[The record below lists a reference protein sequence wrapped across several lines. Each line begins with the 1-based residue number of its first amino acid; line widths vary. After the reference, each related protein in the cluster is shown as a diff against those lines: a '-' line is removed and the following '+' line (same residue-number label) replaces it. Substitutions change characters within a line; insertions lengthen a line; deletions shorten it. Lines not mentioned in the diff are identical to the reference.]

1 MSPRLLHVPFA
12 CLTLLPSPGLAAT
25 ARDLS
30 ERMVIDGFTTEFTEQ
45 EALFG
50 VNPSRNTFEESAADS
65 KWGPDNDLNQ
75 IRITWDAQFLYLAG
89 EGVIWGNNMVIL
101 IDVIPGRGMTT
112 MRQLNSWSRNFIFSD
127 DFAPDLFG
135 ATWDGNQSPR
145 LLIHQGGT
153 QVNDQQVGELF
164 QAAATFSTNLRG
176 RAMELAIPWNT
187 LFLGTEGLG
196 TTPEVVDGDTIP
208 VFPPGA
214 TLKICGV
221 ITAGGDNTG
230 GPDSAPDNTRGHVE
244 DGSQDVIVD
253 NYAIVELDHN
263 DDTGLGGGGPDGV
276 ADWDV
281 EPRSRV
287 SFKFDPPVTAVRLE
301 IDDVILDRP
310 AFAPDR
316 GEALTFDLRLAPPL
330 DPNDPINAGRTGG
343 LSANVFD
350 LRGRFIRNLYINQ
363 QRLAADPNSGYE
375 SFDRWDGRDEEG
387 NLVPAG
393 VYILRCVL
401 EPNASRVTRSLVVVR

>member
-1 MSPRLLHVPFA
+1 MIRRLLPVL
-12 CLTLLPSPGLAAT
+12 LTVAVVAPEAAATT

-30 ERMVIDGFTTEFTEQ
+30 ERIVIDGFTGEFDAG

-50 VNPSRNTFEESAADS
+50 INAAQNTFEESSADS

-75 IRITWDAQFLYLAG
+75 IRITWDAQNLYLAG

-101 IDVIPGRGMTT
+101 IDAVPGRGLTT
-112 MRQLNSWSRNFIFSD
+112 MRQLNAWSRNFIFTQ

-153 QVNDQQVGELF
+153 QVDDQQVGGELF

-196 TTPEVVDGDTIP
+196 TTPAVVDGDTIP
-208 VFPPGA
+208 TFPPGA
-214 TLKICGV
+214 TLRICGV

-244 DGSQDVIVD
+244 DGSQDVIID
-253 NYAIVELDHN
+253 NYAIVELDLE

-276 ADWDV
+276 ADWGVD
-281 EPRSRV
+281 PRSRV
-287 SFKFDPPVTAVRLE
+287 SFKFQPPVVAVRLE

-316 GEALTFDLRLAPPL
+316 GEALTFELRLAPPL
-330 DPNDPINAGRTGG
+330 DPADPVNAGRTAG

-350 LRGRFIRNLYINQ
+350 LRGRFVRNLYINQ
-363 QRLAADPNSGYE
+363 QRPAADPNAGSDA
-375 SFDRWDGRDEEG
+375 FDRWDGRDESG
-387 NLVPAG
+387 RLVPAG

-401 EPNASRVTRSLVVVR
+401 EPNTSRVTRPFVVVR